1 MPTSDRPS
9 AYGSSRSDLTSRA
22 TADLASPPAA
32 SETAVVRQPRKIVSS
47 PCPATK
53 QICRPAKPF
62 WRDRDVGWKQI
73 ARSFCPLIQ
82 PWSSVMWAFI
92 LNLIY
97 DKSCQ
102 DCLANLARHQ
112 HRWI

>member
-1 MPTSDRPS
+1 
-9 AYGSSRSDLTSRA
+9 
-22 TADLASPPAA
+22 
-32 SETAVVRQPRKIVSS
+32 
-47 PCPATK
+47 
-53 QICRPAKPF
+53 
-62 WRDRDVGWKQI
+62 
-73 ARSFCPLIQ
+73 
-82 PWSSVMWAFI
+82 MWAFI